1 MRQHRV
7 DVECDS
13 DLLVHVD
20 PRLTASALAHLI
32 ENAAQYSPPE
42 SPVTVRATVPA
53 EGLLIEVLDG
63 GPGIDP
69 SELAQI
75 FERFYRGR
83 VAKQRATGTG
93 MGLAIARGMLAAEGG
108 RVWADNRPE
117 GGAVFCIAVP
127 ADRRPATPVAEV
139 P

>member
-1 MRQHRV
+1 M
-7 DVECDS
+7 
-13 DLLVHVD
+13 
-20 PRLTASALAHLI
+20 
-32 ENAAQYSPPE
+32 
-42 SPVTVRATVPA
+42 
-53 EGLLIEVLDG
+53 LDG
-63 GPGIDP
+63 GPGIDT

-127 ADRRPATPVAEV
+127 AERRPATPVAEV